1 MTRLDLNPNEF
12 APFHKPYIEEVGKGL
27 TLLSGLE
34 ATGKEFTDLIDSLSD
49 NQLNFAYAG
58 NKWTIKEVIVH
69 LIDAERIFSYR
80 ALRFARNDKT
90 DLSGFEENDYV
101 PFSDANKRSKTDLMA
116 EFKAVRNSTLCL
128 FQSFSD
134 EMLVRMGTIGGNTT
148 SVRALGFI
156 IAGHQKHH
164 INVVRERYLAKI
176 K

>member
-1 MTRLDLNPNEF
+1 MNYNDLKNSEY
-12 APFHKPYIEEVGKGL
+12 APFYKLYIEEIGQEL
-27 TLLSGLE
+27 TILSGLE
-34 ATGKEFTDLIDSLSD
+34 LIGNEFVDLIDSLSD
-49 NQLNFAYAG
+49 EKLNFAYAK

-101 PFSDANKRSKTDLMA
+101 PFSEANKRSKGDLIA
-116 EFKAVRNSTLCL
+116 EFKAVRISTISL

-134 EMLVRMGTIGGNTT
+134 EMLLRIGTIGGNAM

-156 IAGHQKHH
+156 ILGHQKHH
-164 INVVRERYLAKI
+164 INVLQERYLI
-176 K
+176 

>member
-1 MTRLDLNPNEF
+1 LYHTNLKPTEY
-12 APFHKPYIEEVGKGL
+12 APFYKPYIEEIGQEL
-27 TLLSGLE
+27 TIQSGLE
-34 ATGKEFTDLIDSLSD
+34 LIGSEFVDLINSLSED
-49 NQLNFAYAG
+49 KLNFAYAE

-101 PFSDANKRSKTDLMA
+101 PFSDANKRSKSGLIA
-116 EFKAVRNSTLCL
+116 EFKTVRASTISL

-134 EMLVRMGTIGGNTT
+134 EMLLRVGTIGGNAM

-156 IAGHQKHH
+156 ILGHQKHH
-164 INVVRERYLAKI
+164 INVVKERYLI
-176 K
+176 

>member
-1 MTRLDLNPNEF
+1 GQE
-12 APFHKPYIEEVGKGL
+12 L
-27 TLLSGLE
+27 TILSGLE
-34 ATGKEFTDLIDSLSD
+34 LIGNEFVDLIDSLSD
-49 NQLNFAYAG
+49 EQLNFAYAE

-101 PFSDANKRSKTDLMA
+101 PFSEANKRSKGDLIT
-116 EFKAVRNSTLCL
+116 EFKAVRNSTISL

-134 EMLVRMGTIGGNTT
+134 EMLLRVGTIGGNAM

-156 IAGHQKHH
+156 ILGHQKHH
-164 INVVRERYLAKI
+164 INVVNERYLI
-176 K
+176 

>member
-1 MTRLDLNPNEF
+1 MNYNDLKNSEY
-12 APFHKPYIEEVGKGL
+12 APFYKPYIEEIGQEL
-27 TLLSGLE
+27 TILSGLE
-34 ATGKEFTDLIDSLSD
+34 LIGNEFVDLIDSLSD
-49 NQLNFAYAG
+49 EKLNFAYAK

-101 PFSDANKRSKTDLMA
+101 SFSEANKRSKGDLIA
-116 EFKAVRNSTLCL
+116 EFKAVRISTISL

-134 EMLVRMGTIGGNTT
+134 EMLLRIGTIGGNAM

-156 IAGHQKHH
+156 VLGHQKHH
-164 INVVRERYLAKI
+164 INVLQERYLI
-176 K
+176 

>member
-1 MTRLDLNPNEF
+1 MNYNDLKNYEY
-12 APFHKPYIEEVGKGL
+12 APFYKPYIEEIGQEL
-27 TLLSGLE
+27 TILSGLE
-34 ATGKEFTDLIDSLSD
+34 VIGNEFVDLIGSLSD
-49 NQLNFAYAG
+49 EKLNFAYDK

-101 PFSDANKRSKTDLMA
+101 PFSEANKRSKGDLIA
-116 EFKAVRNSTLCL
+116 EFKAVRISTISL

-134 EMLVRMGTIGGNTT
+134 EMLLRIGTIGGNAM

-156 IAGHQKHH
+156 ILGHQKHH
-164 INVVRERYLAKI
+164 INVLQERYLI
-176 K
+176 

>member
-1 MTRLDLNPNEF
+1 MTRLDLNPNEY
-12 APFHKPYIEEVGKGL
+12 APFYKPYIEEVGKGR

-34 ATGKEFTDLIDSLSD
+34 ATEREFIDLIDSLSD
-49 NQLNFAYAG
+49 NQLNFAYAE

-90 DLSGFEENDYV
+90 DLSGFEENEYV
-101 PFSDANKRSKTDLMA
+101 PFSGANKRSKNDLIA

-134 EMLVRMGTIGGNTT
+134 EMLMRIGTIGGNAM

-164 INVVRERYLAKI
+164 INVVRERYLAP
-176 K
+176 